1 MSYMLQYSLSI
12 NRRREGNF
20 INGKLQIYGMES
32 MHLKSVMEMGRNPIF
47 FHFFLQ
53 LCFGFCFVCL
63 RTISALVS
71 REVLFPYPLFH
82 RHHAIRSFNT
92 CKKKTVRTKNRMVIY
107 ELAQFERNSYNSFTN
122 RGRKKS
128 KLLTAFTAAELLEW
142 KIIRFRL
149 QFQWDCIIDI
159 AFVVCIRPTAWWLY
173 CGIRVLE
180 NISIVYISILMVL
193 FMACEATLARYNSV
207 RM

>member
-1 MSYMLQYSLSI
+1 MANFKFMEWRACIWRVLWKWEGIRFFSTSSFSFALVFVSCACAPYRPSFHERYYSLI
-12 NRRREGNF
+12 
-20 INGKLQIYGMES
+20 
-32 MHLKSVMEMGRNPIF
+32 
-47 FHFFLQ
+47 
-53 LCFGFCFVCL
+53 LCFIDTMPFD
-63 RTISALVS
+63 
-71 REVLFPYPLFH
+71 PLIL
-82 RHHAIRSFNT
+82 A
-92 CKKKTVRTKNRMVIY
+92 KKKTVRTKNRMVIY

-142 KIIRFRL
+142 KIIRFCL